1 VQFRDLPEGVI
12 SVSPARDNILMPDVL
27 AMHVSALAPA
37 QRPTRETPA
46 RGPDPARSFSARAG
60 SRLRLVSHAADE
72 QHSLVRFRV
81 KKTVPFDIESA
92 VVSYHVQPREA
103 GRQDR
108 SSRSRH
114 GARNRGPL
122 RSGVPLRRLRAR
134 IRHHLRAGRVEPAA
148 RHRAEP
154 SGEVERNVLSAMA
167 VNGTR
172 FKLIRTIEL
181 EDVNREDILGILYPT
196 LAYLED
202 EMLSKVDRVLLCG
215 FGGITQP
222 LATEWESELGIP
234 VTALQSKRGSPG
246 QFNAG
251 LLGYLEAGETRREDT
266 GQSRQRTVPP
276 GPPDADRI
284 GDRRRGSHGPAARP
298 HLDHP
303 VRSRPRLGN
312 P

>member
-1 VQFRDLPEGVI
+1 MSLLDSISNLLQDPAPAYAFELSESGVAYSTAKDGGVQFRDLPEGVI

-37 QRPTRETPA
+37 NGNRAKRRA
-46 RGPDPARSFSARAG
+46 AALILPDHSARVQVLDFD
-60 SRLRLVSHAADE
+60 SFPTAADE

-92 VVSYHVQPREA
+92 VVSFHVQPREA
-103 GRQDR
+103 GGKIEVVAAVMALEIVARYEAAFR
-108 SSRSRH
+108 
-114 GARNRGPL
+114 GAGFAPGFVTTSALAALNL
-122 RSGVPLRRLRAR
+122 M
-134 IRHHLRAGRVEPAA
+134 PATGLNLLVKL
-148 RHRAEP
+148 
-154 SGEVERNVLSAMA
+154 SRNVLSALA
-167 VNGTR
+167 VNGAR
-172 FKLIRTIEL
+172 LKLIRTIEL

-251 LLGYLEAGETRREDT
+251 LLGYLE
-266 GQSRQRTVPP
+266 SRGVTQ
-276 GPPDADRI
+276 
-284 GDRRRGSHGPAARP
+284 
-298 HLDHP
+298 
-303 VRSRPRLGN
+303 
-312 P
+312 